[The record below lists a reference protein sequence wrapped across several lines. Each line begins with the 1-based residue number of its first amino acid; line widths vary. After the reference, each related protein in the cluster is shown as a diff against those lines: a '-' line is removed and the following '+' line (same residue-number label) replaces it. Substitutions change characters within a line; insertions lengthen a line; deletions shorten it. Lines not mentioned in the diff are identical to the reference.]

1 MLQVG
6 NNNFTSWFVHINYIH
21 HLTLKWDWM
30 ISIAISETPQ
40 YPSIFWKSWRCQWRL
55 SRARLHEVWSSPRTE
70 QRFSRCLAEGA
81 LWRTSQPE
89 EKTLSHKR
97 AGNKGRPRQLH
108 LLWGIAHCRTWPGGR
123 GGNRKRTWEEK
134 KCEARSYTSQ
144 DNHHLPFSSWKF
156 SLKNCQEMS
165 RPARFL
171 AILPIRWTESWLRT
185 HDPMLKFRACDSNVL
200 SEKAARPDLSNQS
213 KRDNKCFTWQSSPS
227 PHESL
232 PARGVWALLDSLQPV
247 PLMLRSCRLPTWKEH
262 WEFYFLLEHAST
274 YCNFYIPKNA

>member
-21 HLTLKWDWM
+21 HLTLKCDWI

-89 EKTLSHKR
+89 EKTSSHKR
-97 AGNKGRPRQLH
+97 AGNNGRPRQLH

-134 KCEARSYTSQ
+134 KCEARSYQPGQPSPPLQ
-144 DNHHLPFSSWKF
+144 QLEVLLEELPGNVSPGAIFSYAPDQM
-156 SLKNCQEMS
+156 N
-165 RPARFL
+165 RVL
-171 AILPIRWTESWLRT
+171 AA
-185 HDPMLKFRACDSNVL
+185 H
-200 SEKAARPDLSNQS
+200 ARPNAEVQGL
-213 KRDNKCFTWQSSPS
+213 WQQRLVRESS
-227 PHESL
+227 E
-232 PARGVWALLDSLQPV
+232 ARPV
-247 PLMLRSCRLPTWKEH
+247 K
-262 WEFYFLLEHAST
+262 
-274 YCNFYIPKNA
+274 PK